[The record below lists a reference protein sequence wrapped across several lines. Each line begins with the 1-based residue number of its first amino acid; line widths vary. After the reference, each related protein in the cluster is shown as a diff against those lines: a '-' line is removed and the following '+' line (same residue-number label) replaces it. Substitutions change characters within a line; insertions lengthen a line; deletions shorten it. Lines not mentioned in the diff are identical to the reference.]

1 MNADIAKIVDPDIL
15 TLYLVRGCP
24 GSGKSTIAKKIAS
37 ENGFA
42 HFENDEFFMKNGKY
56 CFDGKKYKEAADWCY
71 RNIEKA
77 LRSGVSA
84 VVSNVFVT
92 AKSVRRYEKLA
103 EKVHARFIVMR
114 SNASFGDVHSV
125 PKLVLHSMRKQFED
139 FPDEIDVTPTKSK

>member
-1 MNADIAKIVDPDIL
+1 MIDIDKNTL

-24 GSGKSTIAKKIAS
+24 GSGKSTFAKKLAG

-56 CFDGKKYKEAADWCY
+56 CFDKTKYREAADWCFN
-71 RNIEKA
+71 NIKKSLA
-77 LRSGVSA
+77 KGKSA

-92 AKSVRRYEKLA
+92 KKSVERYAQLA
-103 EKVHARFIVMR
+103 KTFGAKFVVMR

-125 PKLVLHSMRKQFED
+125 PKLVLVSMRKQFED
-139 FPDEIDVTPTKSK
+139 YPGEIDITPKKDDIA

>member
-1 MNADIAKIVDPDIL
+1 MIDIDKNTL

-24 GSGKSTIAKKIAS
+24 GSGKSTFAKKLAS

-56 CFDGKKYKEAADWCY
+56 CFDKTKYREAADWCFN
-71 RNIEKA
+71 NIKKSLA
-77 LRSGVSA
+77 KGKSA

-92 AKSVRRYEKLA
+92 KKSVERYAQLA
-103 EKVHARFIVMR
+103 ETFGAKFVVMR

-125 PKLVLHSMRKQFED
+125 PKLVLVSMRKQFED
-139 FPDEIDVTPTKSK
+139 YPGEIDITPEKR